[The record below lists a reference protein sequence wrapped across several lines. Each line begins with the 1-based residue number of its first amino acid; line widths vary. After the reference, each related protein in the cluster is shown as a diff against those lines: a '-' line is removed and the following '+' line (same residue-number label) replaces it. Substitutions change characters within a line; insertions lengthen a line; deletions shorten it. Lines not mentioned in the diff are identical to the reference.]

1 MDSASANKATTIEAE
16 LPEFPE
22 DPDGPVEV
30 LIVTTKPIES
40 LHAIDAILGGK
51 VKCECVVD
59 NGSEMVVI
67 R

>member
-1 MDSASANKATTIEAE
+1 VDSASANEAAAIETE
-16 LPEFPE
+16 TPEFPE
-22 DPDGPVEV
+22 DDGPVEV
-30 LIVTTKPIES
+30 LIATTKPIES